1 MLCRPPPEV
10 PLDEHSASQHL
21 IGGLFALGA
30 GACWA
35 TASILFG
42 KLGKSVSSLS
52 MNFGK
57 GIVGLIC
64 MAIALSFTGLRGTS
78 TEAWIY
84 LSASGLIGITLGDT
98 VFFDTL
104 RRLGPRRTLLMT
116 TLIPVLVAI
125 MSFALLGER
134 LSGQAWIGAAI
145 TVAGVSWTMWERMP
159 QDQEDTGSWRAGIG
173 YGLVTVL
180 TCAVAAILSKVGV
193 EGTKPLEATGIRLL
207 AGTGGLLLL
216 GIFRRQIV
224 TWVAPFRAP
233 KQLGA
238 LVAAAVVG
246 TFLGIWFSMA
256 SFAYTSATIATILSA
271 TDPIFVLPLAALVV
285 GEKLRARPVLGAFV
299 ALLGVS
305 LLLTR

>member
-1 MLCRPPPEV
+1 V
-10 PLDEHSASQHL
+10 DEHSVSQHL
-21 IGGLFALGA
+21 VGGLFALGA

-42 KLGKSVSSLS
+42 KLGKSVSSLA

-57 GIVGLIC
+57 GVIGLAC
-64 MAIALSFTGLRGTS
+64 MAVALSFTGLRGTT

-84 LSASGLIGITLGDT
+84 LSLSGLVGITLGDT

-125 MSFALLGER
+125 MSFAMLGER
-134 LSGQAWIGAAI
+134 LGPQAWLGAAV
-145 TVAGVSWTMWERMP
+145 TVAGVTWTMWERLP
-159 QDQEDTGSWRAGIG
+159 EGEETGSWRAGVG
-173 YGLVTVL
+173 YGLITVL

-193 EGTKPLEATGIRLL
+193 AGTKPLEATGIRLL

-216 GIFRRQIV
+216 GLARGRLIAWV
-224 TWVAPFRAP
+224 TPFRAP

-238 LVAAAVVG
+238 LAVAAFVG
-246 TFLGIWFSMA
+246 TFVGIWFSMA
-256 SFAYTSATIATILSA
+256 SFAWTSATVATILSA
-271 TDPIFVLPLAALVV
+271 TDPIFVLPLAALFM
-285 GEKLRARPVLGAFV
+285 GERLRPRPVLGAFV

>member
-1 MLCRPPPEV
+1 M
-10 PLDEHSASQHL
+10 DEHTASQHM

-30 GACWA
+30 GMCWA

-42 KLGKSVSSLS
+42 KLGKSVSSLA

-57 GIVGLIC
+57 GIIGLIC
-64 MAIALSFTGLRGTS
+64 MVLVLSFTGLRGTT

-84 LSASGLIGITLGDT
+84 LSLSGLVGITLGDT

-134 LSGQAWIGAAI
+134 LVAQAWLGAAI
-145 TVAGVSWTMWERMP
+145 TVAGVSWTMWERLP
-159 QDQEDTGSWRAGIG
+159 QDQEDTGSWREGIV
-173 YGLVTVL
+173 YGLITVL
-180 TCAVAAILSKVGV
+180 SCAVAAILSKVGV

-207 AGTGGLLLL
+207 AGTGGLFVL
-216 GIFRRQIV
+216 GLFRRQLWSWV
-224 TWVAPFRAP
+224 TPFRAP

-238 LVAAAVVG
+238 LAAAAIVG
-246 TFLGIWFSMA
+246 TFIGIWFSMA

-271 TDPIFVLPLAALVV
+271 TDPIFVLPLAALFM
-285 GEKLRARPVLGAFV
+285 GEKLRPRPVLGAFV
-299 ALLGVS
+299 ALIGVS

>member
-1 MLCRPPPEV
+1 MLWGPSRSEV
-10 PLDEHSASQHL
+10 DVDEASASQHL

-42 KLGKSVSSLS
+42 KLGKSVSSLA

-57 GIVGLIC
+57 GLVGLAC
-64 MAIALSFTGLRGTS
+64 LGIAVGVAGFHGASGQ
-78 TEAWIY
+78 AWLY
-84 LSASGLIGITLGDT
+84 LSLSGLVGITLGDT

-125 MSFALLGER
+125 MSFALLDER
-134 LSGQAWIGAAI
+134 LSGQAWLGAAI
-145 TVAGVSWTMWERMP
+145 TVAGVSWTMWERLP
-159 QDQEDTGSWRAGIG
+159 EGEDTGSWRAGIG
-173 YGLVTVL
+173 YGLITVL
-180 TCAVAAILSKVGV
+180 TCAVAAILSKLGV
-193 EGTKPLEATGIRLL
+193 QGVRPLDATLIRLL
-207 AGTGGLLLL
+207 AGTGGLLAL
-216 GIFRRQIV
+216 GLFRRQVWAWV
-224 TWVAPFRAP
+224 TPFPAPR
-233 KQLGA
+233 QLGA

-246 TFLGIWFSMA
+246 TFVGIWFSMA
-256 SFAYTSATIATILSA
+256 SFAYTSATVATILSA
-271 TDPIFVLPLAALVV
+271 TDPIFVLPLAALFM
-285 GEKLRARPVLGAFV
+285 GEKLRPRPVLGAFV